1 MNKDMVQVSEIKGM
15 SGVFI
20 EHMKQYHKL
29 KPIIILLYT
38 NFALIWVNAYT
49 VGDWV
54 MYSNQFIFCN
64 YSIYDEFTV

>member
-1 MNKDMVQVSEIKGM
+1 
-15 SGVFI
+15 
-20 EHMKQYHKL
+20 MKQYHKL

-64 YSIYDEFTV
+64 FSIYDEFTV

>member
-1 MNKDMVQVSEIKGM
+1 MAFLFVKLHVWY
-15 SGVFI
+15 

-54 MYSNQFIFCN
+54 TILFMMNLQFDN
-64 YSIYDEFTV
+64 YSFEQMI